1 MCWGRGVQEEHV
13 FIIKERHGNGSVCA
27 RARAHSS
34 VTALTS
40 VTAARD
46 VALTTRSSPAFGQ
59 DEKIKNT
66 ARNRILLL
74 PTRSLSLLP
83 SRFQEN
89 DTRV

>member
-1 MCWGRGVQEEHV
+1 M
-13 FIIKERHGNGSVCA
+13 FIIKARHGNGSVCA

-46 VALTTRSSPAFGQ
+46 VALTTRYSPASGQ

-66 ARNRILLL
+66 ARNRILL
-74 PTRSLSLLP
+74 PPRSLSLSYLLGFTKILHVNERW
-83 SRFQEN
+83 SLLKQ
-89 DTRV
+89 D